1 MGQARE
7 LMDRAT
13 EALLTGD
20 LDTLRELYDP
30 DVEVTT
36 PDLGRLRGVEAF
48 IDWNRS
54 FVDSFTERDFRRDR
68 VLETDEYAIDQGEF
82 IGTNTQPLEMP
93 DGTSVPPTGKQVRIR
108 SIDIATIA
116 DGKVVRH
123 DFYFDQLELL
133 TQLGLTEGG
142 APTT

>member
-13 EALLTGD
+13 EALVTGN
-20 LDTLRELYDP
+20 LDALREIYAP

-36 PDLGRLRGVEAF
+36 PDLGTLRGVEAF

-54 FVDSFTERDFRRDR
+54 FVDSFTERDYHRDR
-68 VLETDEYAIDQGEF
+68 ALDTDEYAIDQGEF
-82 IGTNTQPLEMP
+82 IGTNTRPLELA
-93 DGTSVPPTGKQVRIR
+93 DGTSIPPTGKQVRIR
-108 SIDIATIA
+108 SIDIATVS

-123 DFYFDQLELL
+123 DIYFDQLELL
-133 TQLGLTEGG
+133 TQLGL
-142 APTT
+142 APAGTATA